1 MVGRDLGVAQ
11 PGGPGAGGAQ
21 QHQVGAQ
28 AVHLGGNAQRACGLQ
43 HRVGPGQ
50 RAGRLQALACR
61 AQLRGQRGLG
71 VCMAGAEGCGVG
83 IEQQPRAHDGLAL
96 GRILHIGQAHAQAQ
110 AVQQLRAQ
118 LAFLGVHGAHQHE
131 ARRVAVRDAVA
142 LDHVDA
148 AGGGIQ
154 QHIDQGIGQQ
164 VDLVHIEHAAMG
176 ARQQAGREFER
187 MAGHGLA
194 QVQRAGQM
202 LQRGAQRQRDEGR
215 GIDELGQRPRGRG
228 LGRAARP
235 LDQHAA
241 QLRVDGGQQ
250 QRLAQQGLAGDG
262 GKGKQRRQRGLGAAA
277 QVRGGGH
284 PRNPSRW
291 FSCSSSRSS
300 SCWR

>member
-1 MVGRDLGVAQ
+1 MAPQ
-11 PGGPGAGGAQ
+11 SASEGGLSPAPLAVDSAGGRICAGDCEGGFDGACCGDGCCGCGCGAPGLRRCTSTSSATACTWSGLTSASPSQAAQARARAQ
-21 QHQVGAQ
+21 QHQVGPQ

-71 VCMAGAEGCGVG
+71 VCMAGAEGGRVG

-154 QHIDQGIGQQ
+154 QHIDQASGS
-164 VDLVHIEHAAMG
+164 
-176 ARQQAGREFER
+176 
-187 MAGHGLA
+187 
-194 QVQRAGQM
+194 
-202 LQRGAQRQRDEGR
+202 
-215 GIDELGQRPRGRG
+215 
-228 LGRAARP
+228 
-235 LDQHAA
+235 
-241 QLRVDGGQQ
+241 
-250 QRLAQQGLAGDG
+250 RLI
-262 GKGKQRRQRGLGAAA
+262 
-277 QVRGGGH
+277 
-284 PRNPSRW
+284 
-291 FSCSSSRSS
+291 SST
-300 SCWR
+300 